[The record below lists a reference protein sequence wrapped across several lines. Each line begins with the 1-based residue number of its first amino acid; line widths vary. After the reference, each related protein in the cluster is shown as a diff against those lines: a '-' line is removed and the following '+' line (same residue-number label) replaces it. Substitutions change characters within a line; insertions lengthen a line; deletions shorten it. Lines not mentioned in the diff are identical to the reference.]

1 MTDRILKRLKA
12 DKFTTERVGTIVKYH
27 DLIFE
32 KDSSLLK
39 KWMNRFTPEVL
50 LEILEIKRA
59 DNFATGNMTR
69 ELEEKFDDIEMMI
82 REILNKEQCF
92 FIEKSC
98 RKRYGC
104 YKMPGLRRD
113 HGSVST

>member
-1 MTDRILKRLKA
+1 M
-12 DKFTTERVGTIVKYH
+12 V
-27 DLIFE
+27 
-32 KDSSLLK
+32 
-39 KWMNRFTPEVL
+39 NRFTPEVL

-92 FIEKSC
+92 SLKNLAVNGTDVIKAGVAAGPRVGKILDRLLDDVIEGRC
-98 RKRYGC
+98 ENTHDALAERIGIYVG
-104 YKMPGLRRD
+104 
-113 HGSVST
+113 